1 MPSKPEKQRSLL
13 DSYAILTLLNDEP
26 GAQVVADL
34 LRAGARD
41 EDPLLVNEINVGEV
55 FYIVAKYRSLG
66 EAEHVLRHLETLPLE
81 VVSNGYAEVI
91 DAARVKARF
100 PLSYADA
107 FAVAT
112 AIRLGACV
120 VTGDRE
126 FAAAEDAVDIVWL

>member
-1 MPSKPEKQRSLL
+1 MREKQRSLL
-13 DSYAILTLLNDEP
+13 DSYAILALLNDEP

-41 EDPLLVNEINVGEV
+41 EDLLLVNEINVGEV
-55 FYIVAKYRSLG
+55 FYIVAKHRSLS
-66 EAEHVLRHLETLPLE
+66 EAERVLRYLETLPLE
-81 VVSNGYAEVI
+81 IVSNGYAEVI

-126 FAAAEDAVDIVWL
+126 FAAVEDTVDIVWL